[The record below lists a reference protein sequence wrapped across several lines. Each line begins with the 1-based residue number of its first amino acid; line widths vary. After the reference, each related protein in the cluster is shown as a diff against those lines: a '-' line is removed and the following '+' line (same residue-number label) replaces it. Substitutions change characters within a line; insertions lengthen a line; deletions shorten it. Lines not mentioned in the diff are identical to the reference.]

1 MYTFSLVAITP
12 AAFKPTAE
20 ALGAAMGHSGSEFN
34 VPLYTGETL
43 SHYGL
48 HAWVTPATAA
58 IWLGE
63 AYPTTPDGQEGT
75 EYTEEQIDA
84 VRSQLVISCLEGV
97 VPREHFDTVLSENGL
112 SEETAEETPA

>member
-12 AAFKPTAE
+12 ADFKPTAE
-20 ALGAAMGHSGSEFN
+20 ALGQAMGHSGSEFN

-63 AYPTTPDGQEGT
+63 AYPEGT

-112 SEETAEETPA
+112 SEETESAL

>member
-1 MYTFSLVAITP
+1 MYTYSLVAITP

-43 SHYGL
+43 THYGL
-48 HAWVTPATAA
+48 HAWVTPEVAA

-63 AYPTTPDGQEGT
+63 SYPPDTG
-75 EYTEEQIDA
+75 YTDEQIDA
-84 VRSQLVISCLEGV
+84 VRAQLIISCLEGV
-97 VPREHFDTVLSENGL
+97 VPREHFDGVLEANGL
-112 SEETAEETPA
+112 SGEAPDAA

>member
-1 MYTFSLVAITP
+1 MYTYSLVAITP
-12 AAFKPTAE
+12 AAFRPTAE

-34 VPLYTGETL
+34 VPLYTGASEEPT
-43 SHYGL
+43 HYGL

-58 IWLGE
+58 IWLGQ
-63 AYPTTPDGQEGT
+63 AYPDGT

-97 VPREHFDTVLSENGL
+97 VPREHFDGVLSDNGL
-112 SEETAEETPA
+112 SQETAEETPE

>member
-20 ALGAAMGHSGSEFN
+20 ALGQAMGHSGSEFN

-43 SHYGL
+43 THYGL

-63 AYPTTPDGQEGT
+63 AYPEGT
-75 EYTEEQIDA
+75 EYTPEQIDA
-84 VRSQLVISCLEGV
+84 VRSQLIISCLEGV
-97 VPREHFDTVLSENGL
+97 VPREHFDGVLGENGL
-112 SEETAEETPA
+112 SQETAEAE